1 MTTPIVFQITDAGLT
16 AALDA
21 QANGLTLH
29 FTHVGIGTGQ
39 YTPTGSETSL
49 QDEIGRWP
57 IGGGG
62 VNAASQ
68 TVQFSSSMQSA
79 TALDAF
85 EVGVFAEDG
94 TLVGVASTTGSVPL
108 IHITPNVTFIAA
120 MGLSLEAIP
129 TSAVTV
135 SIDPDGTV
143 AQALMGQHLAANNPH
158 PQYANKAANDADHAD
173 YEGRITALENRVI
186 EPIKPG
192 GLLLTTNNYADSAA
206 VAAGEGYGEWE
217 RLPGGYALVTI
228 VPPSV
233 PTDGIPAALYDMMDT
248 IGSYKHE
255 LTVNEMPEHQH
266 GQRADSD
273 GGVNE
278 PQVTNSSGS
287 MDGLRGQTDPAS
299 TGKTQVMT
307 DSAGGGQAFS
317 LMQPSF
323 VIGAWRRIDG
333 LPTP

>member
-29 FTHVGIGTGQ
+29 FTHVAIGTGK
-39 YTPTGSETSL
+39 YTPTGAKTSL
-49 QDEIGRWP
+49 VAETGRWP

-68 TVQFSSSMQSA
+68 TVQFSSSMQSS

-120 MGLSLEAIP
+120 LGLSLGAIP
-129 TSAVTV
+129 ASAVTV
-135 SIDPDGTV
+135 SIDPDGAV
-143 AQALMGQHLAANNPH
+143 AQALMGQHLAAGNPH
-158 PQYANKAANDADHAD
+158 PQYAGKSSNNAAHAA
-173 YEGRITALENRVI
+173 YEARITALENRVI

-192 GLLLTTNNYADSAA
+192 GLLLTTNNYADAEA

-233 PTDGIPAALYDMMDT
+233 PTDGIPAELYDMMDT
-248 IGSYKHE
+248 VGSYKHT
-255 LTVNEMPEHQH
+255 LTADQLPPHQH
-266 GQRADSD
+266 GQRSDSD
-273 GGVNE
+273 GGANQ
-278 PQVTNSSGS
+278 PQVTNDSGS
-287 MDGLRGQTDPAS
+287 VDGLRGQTDPAS

-307 DSAGGGQAFS
+307 DLAGGGQAFR